1 MNPQNKPTVCCRC
14 GASAVVKSTGV
25 NRTIPYRTLP
35 ALPLPSDLVIAC
47 CKRCKSLFP
56 EQSAPDELRLR
67 LQALY
72 VESLQSR
79 IRTALAVLKQSIS
92 QRRLELLLGLSQG
105 YLSRLK
111 AGAGNPS
118 SELVLL
124 LALLS
129 LDPEKQLANLQQF
142 WTLHDSSWHPSA
154 PTMVAAP
161 NREIRRRTTK
171 SGERSRASIPPSE
184 LLALNRDCKGQTART
199 AEKLQVSRDYAYFLV
214 RQARQAIRQQR
225 QECP

>member
-47 CKRCKSLFP
+47 CKRCKTLFP
-56 EQSAPDELRLR
+56 EQSEPDELRLR

-92 QRRLELLLGLSQG
+92 QRRLELLLGVSQG

-142 WTLHDSSWHPSA
+142 WALDARSWHPGA
-154 PTMVAAP
+154 PTMVAAN
-161 NREIRRRTTK
+161 NREVRRRTTK
-171 SGERSRASIPPSE
+171 SGERSRASIPPRE
-184 LLALNRDCKGQTART
+184 LLALHRECKGQTELT
-199 AEKLQVSRDYAYFLV
+199 AEKLQVSRDYAYFLI

>member
-1 MNPQNKPTVCCRC
+1 MMPENKPTVCCRC

-25 NRTIPYRTLP
+25 DRTIPYRTLP
-35 ALPLPSDLVIAC
+35 ALPLPWDLVIAC

-56 EQSAPDELRLR
+56 EQSEPDELRLR

-72 VESLQSR
+72 VKLLQSR
-79 IRTALAVLKQSIS
+79 IRTALAVLNQSIS
-92 QRRLELLLGLSQG
+92 QRRLELLLGVSQG

-184 LLALNRDCKGQTART
+184 LLALHRDCKGQTART
-199 AEKLQVSRDYAYFLV
+199 AEKLQVSRDYAYFLI

>member
-1 MNPQNKPTVCCRC
+1 MNPENKPTVCCRC
-14 GASAVVKSTGV
+14 GASAVVKSTGID
-25 NRTIPYRTLP
+25 RTIPYRTLP

-72 VESLQSR
+72 MESLQSR

-92 QRRLELLLGLSQG
+92 QRRLELLLGVSQG

-129 LDPEKQLANLQQF
+129 LDPARHLATLQQF
-142 WTLHDSSWHPSA
+142 WALDARSWHPSA
-154 PTMVAAP
+154 PTLVAAP

-171 SGERSRASIPPSE
+171 GGERSRASIPPAE
-184 LLALNRDCKGQTART
+184 LLALHRDCKGQTELT
-199 AEKLQVSRDYAYFLV
+199 AEKLQVSRDYAYLLI

-225 QECP
+225 HECP

>member
-25 NRTIPYRTLP
+25 DRTIPYRTLP

-72 VESLQSR
+72 VESLQRR

-129 LDPEKQLANLQQF
+129 LDPAKHLATLRQF
-142 WTLHDSSWHPSA
+142 WALPDTNWHPSS
-154 PTMVAAP
+154 
-161 NREIRRRTTK
+161 RTIVDDSKRARAT
-171 SGERSRASIPPSE
+171 SRS
-184 LLALNRDCKGQTART
+184 
-199 AEKLQVSRDYAYFLV
+199 
-214 RQARQAIRQQR
+214 
-225 QECP
+225 

>member
-1 MNPQNKPTVCCRC
+1 MNRENKPTVCCRC

-25 NRTIPYRTLP
+25 DRTIPYRTLP
-35 ALPLPSDLVIAC
+35 ALPLPWDLVIAC

-72 VESLQSR
+72 VESLQRR

-142 WTLHDSSWHPSA
+142 WALHDSSWHPSA
-154 PTMVAAP
+154 PTTVAAP
-161 NREIRRRTTK
+161 NREIRRRITK
-171 SGERSRASIPPSE
+171 SGERSRASIPPAE
-184 LLALNRDCKGQTART
+184 LLALHRECKGQTELT
-199 AEKLQVSRDYAYFLV
+199 AEKLKVSRDYAHFLI
-214 RQARQAIRQQR
+214 RQARQAIRQPR
-225 QECP
+225 QESP